1 MSSPSTRFSPSA
13 FVNRLIPSVLIILV
27 LLLLGS
33 LIVIGLSLLG
43 VTPSA

>member
-1 MSSPSTRFSPSA
+1 MSSRSTRFSLPV
-13 FVNRLIPSVLIILV
+13 FVNKLIPITLIILV

-33 LIVIGLSLLG
+33 LTIIGLSLLG

>member
-1 MSSPSTRFSPSA
+1 MPNRSVRFSHSA
-13 FVNRLIPSVLIILV
+13 FVNKLIPITLIILV

-33 LIVIGLSLLG
+33 LTIIGLSLLG